1 MKCEVIEMLT
11 LIRKDY
17 LAFGHLIFFQL
28 LITLGM
34 MSFGLFIDKRGTM
47 TFIALILYPLIVPT
61 IMLINDKK
69 YFELCNAMP
78 NSRRSF
84 VFSKYVG
91 GFAASF
97 SIILIGMIYGYL
109 VTRYIITEGVNF
121 SPVFGIRGFS
131 FILIPVVLINSIT
144 FPIFFKFSREKGS
157 VALFVLF
164 GIILIGLLVGLVFVE
179 KGIQE
184 ANMQV
189 SEQDVFP
196 MLMQNL
202 ANYIDRIGVN
212 QFLFQLFAGTV
223 GVLGI
228 SVFLSVWGFSNKDIG
243 GE

>member
-1 MKCEVIEMLT
+1 VIEVLT

-78 NSRRSF
+78 NSRKAF

-97 SIILIGMIYGYL
+97 VMIMIGMIYGYL
-109 VTRYIITEGVNF
+109 VTRYIIIDGVKF
-121 SPVFGIRGFS
+121 SQVFGLLGFS
-131 FILIPVVLINSIT
+131 FILIPMVLVNSII
-144 FPIFFKFSREKGS
+144 FPIFFKLSREKGS
-157 VALFVLF
+157 IALFVLF
-164 GIILIGLLVGLVFVE
+164 GFILIGLLVGLVFVE
-179 KGIQE
+179 KGMQA
-184 ANMQV
+184 ANMQY
-189 SEQDVFP
+189 SEQDIFP
-196 MLMQNL
+196 MLMQGL
-202 ANYIDRIGVN
+202 ANYIARIGVN
-212 QFLFQLFAGTV
+212 QFLFQLFAGTA

-228 SVFLSVWGFSNKDIG
+228 SIMLSIWGFSNKDIG